1 MPNKPGTA
9 ILQSNANL
17 IIEEQLNAHL
27 KVLQETLRMNVLVY
41 VGGIIRPADDLIR
54 DAIESQTDNR
64 INRRIAVILETS
76 GGYIEVA
83 HRIADA
89 LRHHYRYVAFII
101 PNFAMSAGTVLVMS
115 GDAIYMD
122 YYSILGPI
130 DPQVERRNSDMLIPA
145 LGYLVQYDRLIK
157 KSQKGQL
164 STAEMAFL
172 IQKFDPAELYRYEQE
187 RELSV
192 SLLKDWLVK
201 YKFKNWKITRTR
213 RKQVTQA
220 LRKARAED
228 IARKLNDTE
237 RWHSHSRGISM
248 DVLRKNL
255 NLQIEDF
262 EHIKPLNSNIK
273 TYYKLLQDYM
283 MRRGHESALH
293 YDEKYIGMFPC
304 LHVH

>member
-27 KVLQETLRMNVLVY
+27 KALQETLRMNVLVY

-89 LRHHYRYVAFII
+89 LRHHYRYVVFII

-192 SLLKDWLVK
+192 SLLRDWLVK

-220 LRKARAED
+220 LRKARAEE

-237 RWHSHSRGISM
+237 RWHSHSRGLSM

-262 EHIKPLNSNIK
+262 EHLKPLNNHIK

-283 MRRGHESALH
+283 MRRGHEAALH